1 MRAFPF
7 LSIPLL
13 LIPLLLAACAGHS
26 AGSAIDRL
34 TETSRQQ
41 QATADDLSSEYQSCI
56 RSIDDKTAVENYADK
71 HTRRDVVL
79 ESCRE
84 EATRF
89 TIVQEQAY
97 DNACLA
103 AGKNSSACDNE
114 AVNKTKRDADKMQQR
129 ASERIDRTPAARHSY
144 RQ

>member
-1 MRAFPF
+1 MKAFA
-7 LSIPLL
+7 LL
-13 LIPLLLAACAGHS
+13 FIPLLLASCATHTP
-26 AGSAIDRL
+26 GSAQERL
-34 TETSRQQ
+34 TDTSRHQ
-41 QATADDLSSEYQSCI
+41 QAAADDLASEYLSCI
-56 RSIDDKTAVENYADK
+56 KSIDSKTAVENYADK

-97 DNACLA
+97 GNACLA
-103 AGKNSSACDNE
+103 AGKNSTNCDSE
-114 AVNKTKRDADKMQQR
+114 AVNRARRDTDKLQR
-129 ASERIDRTPAARHSY
+129 EASERIDRTTAARRSY